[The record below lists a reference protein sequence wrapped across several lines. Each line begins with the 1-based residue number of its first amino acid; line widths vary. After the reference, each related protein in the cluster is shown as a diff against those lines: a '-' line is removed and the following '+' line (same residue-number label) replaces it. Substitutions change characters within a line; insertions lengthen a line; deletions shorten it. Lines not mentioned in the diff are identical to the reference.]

1 MRTEFSILE
10 GKPMRPRNN
19 AKMANIANVANVA
32 KVAIAAALALFA
44 VIAAVAVGAV
54 GSSGA
59 FAAAAPPPAAANVT
73 LLNVSY
79 DPTREL
85 YKDYNAAFAR
95 YWKAK
100 TGQVVTIQQSH
111 GGSGKQGRSV
121 IDGLEAD
128 VVTLALGY
136 DIDAIAASGLL
147 PANWQ
152 SRLPNNSSPYTST
165 VVFLV
170 RKGNPKKIKDWDD
183 LVQPGVQIVTPNPKT
198 SGGARW
204 CYLAAWGY
212 AVKKYGLVG
221 GVGGVGVGRVGGQ
234 KAAAAPEASAEA
246 KARDFV
252 TRLYRQ
258 VPVLDTGSRGSTVT
272 FVERGIGD
280 VLLAWENEAMLA
292 ANQLGKG
299 KFEIVT
305 PAASVLAE
313 PPVAV
318 VDKVAAK
325 HGTTAV
331 ATAYL
336 EYLYSPEGQEIA
348 ARNFYR
354 PRNTVVGARHA
365 AQFPHVATFT
375 VDDLFGGWAKAQK
388 THFADGGIFD
398 QIYQVGR

>member
-1 MRTEFSILE
+1 MTTSAARRAPRPSKAASILY
-10 GKPMRPRNN
+10 
-19 AKMANIANVANVA
+19 A
-32 KVAIAAALALFA
+32 AAALAVAIAL
-44 VIAAVAVGAV
+44 AAVTG
-54 GSSGA
+54 
-59 FAAAAPPPAAANVT
+59 AAAAPAAPATPATPAEVK

-85 YKDYNAAFAR
+85 YKDYNAVFAR
-95 YWKAK
+95 YWKGK
-100 TGQVVTIQQSH
+100 TGQLVTVQQSH

-121 IDGLEAD
+121 VDGLEAD

-136 DIDAIAASGLL
+136 DIDAIAAAGLL

-152 SRLPNNSSPYTST
+152 SRLPNNSAPYTST

-170 RKGNPKKIKDWDD
+170 RKGNPKKIQDWDD
-183 LVQPGVQIVTPNPKT
+183 LVRPGVQIVTPNPKT

-212 AVKKYGLVG
+212 AQKKF
-221 GVGGVGVGRVGGQ
+221 GGQ
-234 KAAAAPEASAEA
+234 EA
-246 KARDFV
+246 KSRDFV

-292 ANQLGKG
+292 ANELGKG

-305 PAASVLAE
+305 PAVSVLAE

-336 EYLYSPEGQEIA
+336 EYLYSPEGQEVA

-354 PRNTVVGARHA
+354 ARNTVVAARHA
-365 AQFPHVATFT
+365 AQFPHVETFT
-375 VDDLFGGWAKAQK
+375 VDEMFGGWTKAQK